1 MELRESTDKSCEDS
15 MMIRCLGLLV
25 LAAAALAEDRPVSD
39 LQILKWQVEAQA
51 RERSLAR
58 RLDLPRRLDLQG
70 ETAPTDCVQ
79 STPEPTRLNSSG
91 FLVGQSRQKTPGSQL
106 TRTEHS
112 TEVTGTLSGI

>member
-1 MELRESTDKSCEDS
+1 

-25 LAAAALAEDRPVSD
+25 LAAAALAEERPVSD

-58 RLDLPRRLDLQG
+58 LLDLQG
-70 ETAPTDCVQ
+70 ETAQTDCVP

-91 FLVGQSRQKTPGSQL
+91 FVVEDPRNSRAVTPNSHRTLVLYPEISFKIRDRL
-106 TRTEHS
+106 TAIS
-112 TEVTGTLSGI
+112 W

>member
-58 RLDLPRRLDLQG
+58 RLDLQG

-112 TEVTGTLSGI
+112 TEVTSTLSGI